1 MMVHAKI
8 GERIVRLLARLGPS
22 LVLIVCTGLSA
33 CGLSAEQRLATI
45 TFGHALDD
53 HGQLLVEESTYI
65 RSEVKAMRVLGMSLP
80 NSQSA
85 SLFSQGAYD
94 NLAAGVEVPKIERLV
109 RMGGAASKF
118 GKSVA
123 QVADITSS
131 TASEKELSAATRQL
145 ALTAGAIS
153 EAAGGSSMGGSA
165 AVNLATFISLEA
177 YRKRYLKHAL
187 PDAEPAVRKAQGD
200 LAGAFDPGNPDS
212 LLGIFSAA
220 TDLLAA
226 MLEASQSAADRRA
239 LSAGDRELVSNG
251 YRVVARNR
259 DHIKY
264 VTSREFELINR
275 AGTAYNALLSAFQ
288 GDETQLDA
296 VESYSTVVFEV
307 RLAFQSLQ

>member
-1 MMVHAKI
+1 MMVQGKI
-8 GERIVRLLARLGPS
+8 CERIVRLLARLGPS

-33 CGLSAEQRLATI
+33 CGLSAEQRSATI
-45 TFGHALDD
+45 TFGRALDD

-65 RSEVKAMRVLGMSLP
+65 RSEVKAMRVLAMSLP

-109 RMGGAASKF
+109 QIGGAASKF

-165 AVNLATFISLEA
+165 AVNLVTFISLEA
-177 YRKRYLKHAL
+177 YRKRYLTQAL

-239 LSAGDRELVSNG
+239 LSADDRELVSNG

-264 VTSREFELINR
+264 VTSHELELINK

-288 GDETQLDA
+288 DDETQLDA
-296 VESYSTVVFEV
+296 VESYSTVVFEM

>member
-1 MMVHAKI
+1 MMQGKI
-8 GERIVRLLARLGPS
+8 CDRIVRLLARLGLS
-22 LVLIVCTGLSA
+22 LVLIVCTALSA
-33 CGLSAEQRLATI
+33 CGLSTAQRSATI

-53 HGQLLVEESTYI
+53 HGQLLVEEGTYI
-65 RSEVKAMRVLGMSLP
+65 RSEVKAMRVLAMSLP

-94 NLAAGVEVPKIERLV
+94 NLAAGVEVAKIERLV
-109 RMGGAASKF
+109 RIGGAASKF

-123 QVADITSS
+123 QIADLTSS

-165 AVNLATFISLEA
+165 AVNLVAFISLEA
-177 YRKRYLKHAL
+177 YRKRYLTHAL
-187 PDAEPAVRKAQGD
+187 PDAEPAFRKAQGD

-220 TDLLAA
+220 TDILAA
-226 MLEASQSAADRRA
+226 MLEAQSAADKRE

-259 DHIKY
+259 DYIRY
-264 VTSREFELINR
+264 VTSREHELMNK
-275 AGTAYNALLSAFQ
+275 AGTAYDALLSAFR

>member
-1 MMVHAKI
+1 MVQGKI
-8 GERIVRLLARLGPS
+8 CERIVRLLARLGRS

-33 CGLSAEQRLATI
+33 CGLSAEQRSATI
-45 TFGHALDD
+45 TFGRALDD

-94 NLAAGVEVPKIERLV
+94 NLAEGVEVPKIERLV
-109 RMGGAASKF
+109 QIGGAASKF

-165 AVNLATFISLEA
+165 AVNLQRSFRSRRIGSATLSTPFQMPSRLSARRKETWLAHSIQETRTPCWGYFLPRPISWRRCWKH
-177 YRKRYLKHAL
+177 RKVPPTGER
-187 PDAEPAVRKAQGD
+187 
-200 LAGAFDPGNPDS
+200 S
-212 LLGIFSAA
+212 
-220 TDLLAA
+220 
-226 MLEASQSAADRRA
+226 RRA
-239 LSAGDRELVSNG
+239 IANSSRT
-251 YRVVARNR
+251 
-259 DHIKY
+259 
-264 VTSREFELINR
+264 VT
-275 AGTAYNALLSAFQ
+275 G
-288 GDETQLDA
+288 
-296 VESYSTVVFEV
+296 
-307 RLAFQSLQ
+307 

>member
-1 MMVHAKI
+1 MVHAKI

-288 GDETQLDA
+288 DDETQLDA
-296 VESYSTVVFEV
+296 VESYSTVVFEM

>member
-1 MMVHAKI
+1 MVHAKI
-8 GERIVRLLARLGPS
+8 GERIVRLLARLVPS

-65 RSEVKAMRVLGMSLP
+65 RSEVKAMRVLAMSLP

-239 LSAGDRELVSNG
+239 LSADDRELVSNG

-264 VTSREFELINR
+264 VTSHELELINK

-288 GDETQLDA
+288 DDETQLDA
-296 VESYSTVVFEV
+296 VESYSTVVFEM